1 MHSEIK
7 TLERIEILRR
17 LRLGTIEAIV
27 GINLLREGLDLP
39 EVSLVAILDADK
51 EGFLRNETAL
61 IQTMGRAARNI
72 RGEVILYASNLT
84 KSIKKAVEETNRRR
98 EIQLTYNLM
107 HKIVPKSIE
116 KSITDIIDR
125 IPKEKDEQVLIDG
138 LPEEE
143 LSLLIIE
150 LEEAMKQAA
159 QNLEFERAAILRD
172 RIYALKKS
180 REPKQYQSP

>member
-1 MHSEIK
+1 
-7 TLERIEILRR
+7 
-17 LRLGTIEAIV
+17 
-27 GINLLREGLDLP
+27 
-39 EVSLVAILDADK
+39 
-51 EGFLRNETAL
+51 
-61 IQTMGRAARNI
+61 
-72 RGEVILYASNLT
+72 
-84 KSIKKAVEETNRRR
+84 
-98 EIQLTYNLM
+98 M

-138 LPEEE
+138 LLEGE

-180 REPKQYQSP
+180 RETNQHQSS